1 MPILEKSSAWVRVT
15 ETLAVC
21 LVAAAFALIQ
31 TLIGG
36 TRLVFC
42 LPSFALLA
50 MAAILTL
57 PSLRRIKPEPDRLC
71 LWSSAA
77 FFGYVLTRALFSTE
91 PYLARSDIYPVL
103 GGLLLYLLVACIF
116 TSARTRMLLLLF
128 LIVLA
133 MAQTFVGAFQFRD
146 GNNYMPIAW
155 LQRVDY
161 GRRAS
166 GFYICPNHLAGLL
179 EVLGIFALS
188 IVCWSRW
195 PVWAKLLTSYGAG
208 ICYLGVVLTGSRGG
222 YLSTITSMLVFAL
235 LSLIILDRAGSGLVW
250 KVGGGAVIAAFAIAV
265 ALLFTFQR
273 SHYLADRAQNTFE
286 VQNMRV
292 DLWRSGMQQWKLN
305 PIFGTGS
312 GTFLYYGRQF
322 RSERVQVDPV
332 HAHNDYVD
340 LFCEYG
346 AIGAIGFLF
355 FLGVHLK
362 RGVQTFIRIGPMR
375 AALAPRLFSNSL
387 ALNIG
392 ALAAVAAYIVHSVFD
407 FNLHIPANVL
417 LLAFVFGI
425 LANPGLGRE
434 TNRISVSRPLVLW
447 RTALCTLAIIVLV
460 QCIRLLP
467 GEYFAEKARIAV
479 RDYHPIDALY
489 FALEGVAHEKENPNL
504 YYYLGL
510 ARLFRGDMSSDLQAR
525 QSYYLTGLQAL
536 NQAHRLA
543 PRDEVFIL
551 QLAFT
556 YDALGRFAE
565 AEWMYDEAM
574 GLDPKSKSIRNHY
587 QAHIQRWLSPGGV
600 QTPSAEKELPE

>member
-1 MPILEKSSAWVRVT
+1 M
-15 ETLAVC
+15 
-21 LVAAAFALIQ
+21 
-31 TLIGG
+31 
-36 TRLVFC
+36 FC

-50 MAAILTL
+50 IAAILTL

-77 FFGYVLTRALFSTE
+77 FFGYVLTRALFSTA

-235 LSLIILDRAGSGLVW
+235 LSVIILARAGSGLVW
-250 KVGGGAVIAAFAIAV
+250 KVGGGAAIAAFAIAL

-273 SHYLADRAQNTFE
+273 SHYLAERAQNTFE

-292 DLWRSGMQQWKLN
+292 DMWRSGMQQWKLN

-322 RSERVQVDPV
+322 RSERVQVDPFMRITTT
-332 HAHNDYVD
+332 
-340 LFCEYG
+340 LTCF
-346 AIGAIGFLF
+346 AI
-355 FLGVHLK
+355 
-362 RGVQTFIRIGPMR
+362 RGDRR
-375 AALAPRLFSNSL
+375 DWLSLFSRRSPESRRPDL
-387 ALNIG
+387 
-392 ALAAVAAYIVHSVFD
+392 HSRGREARRPSASPFQQLTCAQHRRTRRRSGLHCSFVFD
-407 FNLHIPANVL
+407 FNLHIPPMCCCSL
-417 LLAFVFGI
+417 
-425 LANPGLGRE
+425 
-434 TNRISVSRPLVLW
+434 
-447 RTALCTLAIIVLV
+447 
-460 QCIRLLP
+460 
-467 GEYFAEKARIAV
+467 
-479 RDYHPIDALY
+479 
-489 FALEGVAHEKENPNL
+489 
-504 YYYLGL
+504 
-510 ARLFRGDMSSDLQAR
+510 SS
-525 QSYYLTGLQAL
+525 S
-536 NQAHRLA
+536 
-543 PRDEVFIL
+543 EF
-551 QLAFT
+551 
-556 YDALGRFAE
+556 
-565 AEWMYDEAM
+565 
-574 GLDPKSKSIRNHY
+574 
-587 QAHIQRWLSPGGV
+587 
-600 QTPSAEKELPE
+600 